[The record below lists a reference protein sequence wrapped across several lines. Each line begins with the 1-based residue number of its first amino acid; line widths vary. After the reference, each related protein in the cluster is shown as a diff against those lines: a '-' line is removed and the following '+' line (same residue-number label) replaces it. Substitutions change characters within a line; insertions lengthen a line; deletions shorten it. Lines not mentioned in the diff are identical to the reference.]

1 MLKLCRNSYKILVL
15 VMLKLCRN
23 AKTVLAGFGILAGF
37 GSFSRFWRFGILAV
51 SVLYKE
57 FQLLTLGQMSFGRQ
71 P

>member
-1 MLKLCRNSYKILVL
+1 
-15 VMLKLCRN
+15 MLKLCRN